1 MYFLCRGLPN
11 IFKVIELN
19 HSFSVSIISEV
30 SKVLDEKFGGTFV
43 TCLKEA
49 DKSAQ
54 KLLSI
59 VLDNFSCFRDVA
71 QFKGKKVSLLKRA
84 QVCSVCV
91 LHNICYISEVM

>member
-1 MYFLCRGLPN
+1 
-11 IFKVIELN
+11 
-19 HSFSVSIISEV
+19 
-30 SKVLDEKFGGTFV
+30 LDEKFGGTFV

-84 QVCSVCV
+84 QVCSVYV
-91 LHNICYISEVM
+91 LHNIGVISEVM